1 MLKEPTTET
10 NLPLPSDEIHSERQ
24 STGNK
29 EMKDV
34 VAEKIVVKSTVRKE
48 TCPQKEHVNKY
59 LLRNRLKRNI
69 SSLNGKV
76 LDITSEQS
84 DKDNKH
90 QSSTSNK
97 CAGQTR
103 TRQQFK
109 RQRSQEPAQNMSI
122 FTGLQAKVQSS
133 GKGEKSCHKQNTLLR
148 ETTNKSGGN
157 DKEPTILEE
166 KINTELNVKRRSF
179 RKRTNSN
186 IKQYLVQL
194 GNLDT
199 SSQNSK
205 HCSKFYKQILKF
217 RILFLK
223 QIYF

>member
-10 NLPLPSDEIHSERQ
+10 NLPLPSDEIHSERR
-24 STGNK
+24 STGNE

-34 VAEKIVVKSTVRKE
+34 VAEKMVVKSTVRKE
-48 TCPQKEHVNKY
+48 TLCPQEEHVNKY
-59 LLRNRLKRNI
+59 LLRKRLKRNI
-69 SSLNGKV
+69 PSLNGKA
-76 LDITSEQS
+76 LDITNEQS

-90 QSSTSNK
+90 QSSTSNEKPNK

-133 GKGEKSCHKQNTLLR
+133 GKDEKSCHKQNTSLR
-148 ETTNKSGGN
+148 ETTNKSGDN

-166 KINTELNVKRRSF
+166 KRNTELNVKRRRF

-186 IKQYLVQL
+186 IKQYLVQME
-194 GNLDT
+194 NLDT

-205 HCSKFYKQILKF
+205 HCSKFYKITLY
-217 RILFLK
+217 LK